1 MNHNYNEKAFY
12 LCLININ
19 GGGGGKV
26 VFLISLQQ
34 YFILF

>member
-1 MNHNYNEKAFY
+1 MQNAYY
-12 LCLININ
+12 LYLININ
-19 GGGGGKV
+19 GGGKV